1 MTFLY
6 KADPVRGA
14 QWARLF
20 AEKAPQIP
28 FRIWPDGS
36 ASGDDAEAVRY
47 LAVWEAPRD
56 LATIFPNLEVVFSVG
71 AGIDQFD
78 LTAIPAHL
86 PVVRMIEPGI
96 VAGMVEYVTLATL
109 ALHRD
114 WLTYA
119 AQQREGRWQ
128 VLGTRVASER
138 RVGVLGLGVLGQ
150 AVLTRLASFGFQCAG
165 WSRSPRTLDGIECFA
180 GAEAL
185 PAFLARTDI
194 LVCLLPLTDATRHI
208 LNRELF
214 AQLPRGAALINTGR
228 GGHLQQDH
236 LLEALES
243 GQLGAAVLDVADPE
257 PLAADHPLW
266 HHPRVMLTP
275 HVASMTQPDSA
286 VEVVLENLRR
296 HREGEPLIGLVDRA
310 RGY

>member
-36 ASGDDAEAVRY
+36 SGDDAHAVRY

-56 LATIFPNLEVVFSVG
+56 LATTFPNLEVVFSVG

-78 LTAIPAHL
+78 LSAIPAHL
-86 PVVRMIEPGI
+86 PVVRMVEPGI

-128 VLGTRVASER
+128 ALRTRVASER

-180 GAEAL
+180 GTESL
-185 PAFLARTDI
+185 PQFLARTDI
-194 LVCLLPLTDATRHI
+194 LVCLLPLTGATRHI
-208 LNRELF
+208 LNRDLF

-228 GGHLQQDH
+228 GGHLQQDD
-236 LLEALES
+236 LLEALDS
-243 GQLGAAVLDVADPE
+243 GQLSAAVLDVADPE

-266 HHPRVMLTP
+266 RHPRVMLTP

-286 VEVVLENLRR
+286 VEVVLDNLRR

>member
-1 MTFLY
+1 MSFLY

-20 AEKAPQIP
+20 AEKAPEIP
-28 FRIWPDGS
+28 FHIWPDGS
-36 ASGDDAEAVRY
+36 AGADAHQVRY
-47 LAVWEAPRD
+47 LAVWDVPPEIG
-56 LATIFPNLEVVFSVG
+56 TTFPNLEVVFSVG
-71 AGIDQFD
+71 AGVDQFD
-78 LTAIPAHL
+78 LSAIPSHL

-119 AQQREGRWQ
+119 VQQREGRWQ
-128 VLGTRVASER
+128 ALRTRVASER

-165 WSRSPRTLDGIECFA
+165 WSRSPRALEGIECYA
-180 GAEAL
+180 GAENL
-185 PAFLARTDI
+185 PQFLSRTDI

-208 LNRELF
+208 LNRDLF

-228 GGHLQQDH
+228 GGHLQQDD
-236 LLEALES
+236 LLAALES
-243 GQLGAAVLDVADPE
+243 GQISAAVLDVADPE
-257 PLAADHPLW
+257 PLPAGHPLW

-286 VEVVLENLRR
+286 VEVVLDNLRR
-296 HREGEPLIGLVDRA
+296 HRAGAPLVGLVDRS